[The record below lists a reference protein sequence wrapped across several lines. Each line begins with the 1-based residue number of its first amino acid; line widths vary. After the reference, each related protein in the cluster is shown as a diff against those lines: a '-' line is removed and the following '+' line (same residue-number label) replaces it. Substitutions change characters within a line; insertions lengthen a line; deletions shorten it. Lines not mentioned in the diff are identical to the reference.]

1 MSLVILD
8 RDGVINEDTGGFIK
22 SAEECQPIPGS
33 IEAIA
38 RLCHA
43 GLTPVVATNQS
54 GLGRGLFD
62 LDDLEA
68 IHAKLTQLVEA
79 EGGSLGGI
87 FYCPHHPDDDCK
99 CRKPKTGILEA
110 IEAEFNTSVQGLPF
124 IGDSL
129 RDLQAGEAKGCQPI
143 LVRTGNGEAT
153 LKSLTEGDAKQFS
166 KEVLSFANLTEAA
179 DYLIQLTLQAVAPQS
194 ATPEEPTDQNT
205 LDLEKKDS
213 D

>member
-22 SAEECQPIPGS
+22 SAEECVPIPGS

-38 RLCHA
+38 RLCQA
-43 GLTPVVATNQS
+43 GFTPVVATNQS

-68 IHAKLTQLVEA
+68 MHAKLTQLVEA

-99 CRKPKTGILEA
+99 CRKPKPGILEA
-110 IEAEFNTSVQGLPF
+110 IEAEFNTSVQGRPF

-153 LKSLTEGDAKQFS
+153 LKALAEGEAKQFS
-166 KEVLSFANLTEAA
+166 KEVPSFANLAEAV
-179 DYLIQLTLQAVAPQS
+179 DYLIQAAQQEVSSQSQASDEQAD
-194 ATPEEPTDQNT
+194 PET
-205 LDLEKKDS
+205 KDS

>member
-22 SAEECQPIPGS
+22 SAEECVPIAGS

-38 RLCHA
+38 RLCQA
-43 GLTPVVATNQS
+43 GFTPVVATNQS

-68 IHAKLTQLVEA
+68 MHAKLTQLVEA

-87 FYCPHHPDDDCK
+87 FYCPHHPEDDCK
-99 CRKPKTGILEA
+99 CRKPKPGILEA

-129 RDLQAGEAKGCQPI
+129 RDLQAGLAKGCQPI

-153 LKSLTEGDAKQFS
+153 LKALAEGEPPLSS
-166 KEVLSFANLTEAA
+166 KDIPAFANLAEAA
-179 DYLIQLTLQAVAPQS
+179 DYLIQTAMQEVAFHS
-194 ATPEEPTDQNT
+194 APSEEQTDP
-205 LDLEKKDS
+205 DKKDS

>member
-22 SAEECQPIPGS
+22 SAEECRPIPGS
-33 IEAIA
+33 VEAIA
-38 RLCHA
+38 RLCQA
-43 GLTPVVATNQS
+43 GFTPVIATNQS

-68 IHAKLTQLVEA
+68 MHAKLTQLVEA

-87 FYCPHHPDDDCK
+87 FYCPHHPEDDCK
-99 CRKPKTGILEA
+99 CRKPKPGILEA

-143 LVRTGNGEAT
+143 LVLTGNGEAT
-153 LKSLTEGDAKQFS
+153 LKALADGESKLFS
-166 KEVLSFANLTEAA
+166 KAIPSFANLAEAA
-179 DYLIQLTLQAVAPQS
+179 DYLIQKAAQETASQSQEQAAPR
-194 ATPEEPTDQNT
+194 E
-205 LDLEKKDS
+205 KDS

>member
-8 RDGVINEDTGGFIK
+8 RDGVINEDTGDFIK
-22 SAEECQPIPGS
+22 SAEECRPIPGS

-38 RLCHA
+38 RLCQA
-43 GLTPVVATNQS
+43 GFTPVVATNQS

-124 IGDSL
+124 IGDNL
-129 RDLQAGEAKGCQPI
+129 RDLQAAEAKRCQPI

-153 LKSLTEGDAKQFS
+153 LKLLIEG
-166 KEVLSFANLTEAA
+166 EANLFAQEVPNFDNLAMAA
-179 DYLIQLTLQAVAPQS
+179 DYLISLQPVASPSEAQ
-194 ATPEEPTDQNT
+194 ADPEH
-205 LDLEKKDS
+205 KDS